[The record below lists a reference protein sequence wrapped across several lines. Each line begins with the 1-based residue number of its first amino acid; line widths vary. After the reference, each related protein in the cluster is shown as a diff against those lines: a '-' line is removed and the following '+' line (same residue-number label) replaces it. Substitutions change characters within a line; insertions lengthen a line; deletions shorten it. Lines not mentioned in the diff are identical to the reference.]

1 MTASAVSFDG
11 AVPARGDQAVGL
23 WLFAIAALIALMVV
37 IGGLTRLTGSG
48 LSITEWQPVTG
59 AIPPLDQA
67 DWQAE
72 FAKYKGTPQ
81 YELLNRGMG
90 LAAFKT
96 IYLWEWT
103 HRLLGR
109 ILGVVFLAPF
119 LMFLWQKRIDNRIA
133 SRLAVI
139 FLLGAAQGA
148 LGWWM
153 VQSGLSDGRVV
164 VSQYRL
170 AAHLGL
176 ATILFGYVFWTG
188 LEISG
193 AARSRDEISPL
204 LKVSGFAL
212 CGLVFVQMLLGAFMA
227 GLDAGRAFN
236 TWPSYV
242 GRWIPVGL
250 FDLEPWWRNH
260 FENHAMVHFQHRTVA
275 YLVVLAAVA
284 LFWRLRGTGRP
295 TRIAGTHVLVLT
307 AVQFAL
313 GVFTVLSSVALPL
326 AALHQI
332 CALALFAST
341 LWWAFTLVG
350 DGYSAGT
357 VRRFPISGRA
367 GEGTSA

>member
-1 MTASAVSFDG
+1 MTVSAISY
-11 AVPARGDQAVGL
+11 AVTAPARNDRGVGW

-59 AIPPLDQA
+59 VIPPLNQA

-72 FAKYKGTPQ
+72 FTKYRGMPQ

-90 LAAFKT
+90 LAAFKS

-119 LMFLWQKRIDNRIA
+119 VCFLWQWRIDGRIA

-139 FLLGAAQGA
+139 FVLGSAQGL

-153 VQSGLSDGRVV
+153 VQSGLTGGRVA

-176 ATILFGYVFWTG
+176 ATILFGYVFWTA
-188 LEISG
+188 LEIIG
-193 AARSRDEISPL
+193 AARVTKALPSRVQYS
-204 LKVSGFAL
+204 VF
-212 CGLVFVQMLLGAFMA
+212 GLAAIVFVQMLLGAFMA

-236 TWPSYV
+236 TWPSYA
-242 GRWIPVGL
+242 GRWFPVGL
-250 FDLEPWWRNH
+250 FDLSPWWVNH
-260 FENHAMVHFQHRTVA
+260 FENHAMVHFQHRTVG
-275 YLVVLAAVA
+275 YVIAAA
-284 LFWRLRGTGRP
+284 AAFLFWRLRAFSAEAAVRP
-295 TRIAGTHVLVLT
+295 AKIAAIHVVKLVVLQIT
-307 AVQFAL
+307 L
-313 GVFTVLSSVALPL
+313 GVLAVLSSVALPI

-341 LWWAFTLVG
+341 LWWAYTLNPQ
-350 DGYSAGT
+350 T
-357 VRRFPISGRA
+357 RR
-367 GEGTSA
+367 

>member
-1 MTASAVSFDG
+1 MTVSAISY
-11 AVPARGDQAVGL
+11 AVTAPARNDRGVGW

-59 AIPPLDQA
+59 VIPPLNQA

-72 FAKYKGTPQ
+72 FTKYRGTPQ

-90 LAAFKT
+90 LAAFKS

-119 LMFLWQKRIDNRIA
+119 VCFLWQRRIDGRIA

-139 FLLGAAQGA
+139 FVLGSAQGL

-153 VQSGLSDGRVV
+153 VQSGLTGGRVA

-176 ATILFGYVFWTG
+176 ATILFGYVFWTA
-188 LEISG
+188 LEIIG
-193 AARSRDEISPL
+193 AARVTKALPSRVQYS
-204 LKVSGFAL
+204 VF
-212 CGLVFVQMLLGAFMA
+212 GLAAIVFVQMLLGAFMA

-236 TWPSYV
+236 TWPSYA
-242 GRWIPVGL
+242 GRWFPVGL
-250 FDLEPWWRNH
+250 FDLSPWWVNH
-260 FENHAMVHFQHRTVA
+260 FENHAMVHFQHRTVG
-275 YLVVLAAVA
+275 YVIAAA
-284 LFWRLRGTGRP
+284 AAFLFWRLRAFSAEAAVRP
-295 TRIAGTHVLVLT
+295 AKIAAIHVVKLVVLQIT
-307 AVQFAL
+307 L
-313 GVFTVLSSVALPL
+313 GVLAVLSSVALPI

-341 LWWAFTLVG
+341 LWWAYTLNPQ
-350 DGYSAGT
+350 T
-357 VRRFPISGRA
+357 RR
-367 GEGTSA
+367 

>member
-1 MTASAVSFDG
+1 MTASAVSFDV
-11 AVPARGDQAVGL
+11 AIPARSDRAVGL
-23 WLFAIAALIALMVV
+23 WLFTIAALIALMVV

-59 AIPPLDQA
+59 VIPPLHQA

-72 FAKYKGTPQ
+72 FAKYRGTPQ

-90 LAAFKT
+90 LAAFKS

-109 ILGVVFLAPF
+109 ILGAVFLAPF
-119 LMFLWQKRIDNRIA
+119 LIFLWQKRIDSRIA

-139 FLLGAAQGA
+139 FILGAAQGV

-153 VQSGLSDGRVV
+153 VESGLTDGRVA

-188 LEISG
+188 LEIAG
-193 AARSRDEISPL
+193 AGRSRTVTARWLTFSAFGL
-204 LKVSGFAL
+204 SA
-212 CGLVFVQMLLGAFMA
+212 LVFVQMLLGAFMA

-236 TWPSYV
+236 TWPSYA
-242 GRWIPVGL
+242 GRWFPAGL
-250 FDLEPWWRNH
+250 FDLSPWWRNH
-260 FENHAMVHFQHRTVA
+260 FENHAMVHFQHRTVGYA
-275 YLVVLAAVA
+275 VAVLAAL
-284 LFWRLRGTGRP
+284 LFTRLNAAGRAAK
-295 TRIAGTHVLVLT
+295 IAGFHVAALITLQIT
-307 AVQFAL
+307 L

-326 AALHQI
+326 AALHQV

-341 LWWAFTLVG
+341 LWWA
-350 DGYSAGT
+350 YT
-357 VRRFPISGRA
+357 VTEPATPPEPRA
-367 GEGTSA
+367 GFR